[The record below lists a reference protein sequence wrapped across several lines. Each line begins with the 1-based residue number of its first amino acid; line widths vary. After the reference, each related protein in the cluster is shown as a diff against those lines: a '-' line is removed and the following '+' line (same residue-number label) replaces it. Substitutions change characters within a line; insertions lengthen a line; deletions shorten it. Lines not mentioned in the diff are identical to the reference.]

1 MIATRDA
8 RGTAQYSAP
17 EILLS
22 QPDVPSYTNKVDI
35 WGLGVILYELCTN
48 QRAFETGYHIMRYY
62 WNEKRCPEVSSDCQT
77 LSSYLLPKKLSSKTV
92 KDLNDMWEVAST
104 MGAIFPD
111 FIPSSIYF
119 TETPNLRL
127 QDINMHIAWLLQIDH
142 IKRPPIEQVC
152 LHMGANLHR
161 KQIELSVYPTRSQ
174 VSGKVLNCTV
184 AAGNRG
190 SHYGRTA

>member
-1 MIATRDA
+1 
-8 RGTAQYSAP
+8 
-17 EILLS
+17 
-22 QPDVPSYTNKVDI
+22 
-35 WGLGVILYELCTN
+35 
-48 QRAFETGYHIMRYY
+48 MRYY

-152 LHMGANLHR
+152 LHMGANLLR

-184 AAGNRG
+184 ATGNRG
-190 SHYGRTA
+190 SHYGRTAWASPDLPTHVFSQRGSLAIPCQTQGIGTPPAIRDWIWTVDLGQSFRPFTD